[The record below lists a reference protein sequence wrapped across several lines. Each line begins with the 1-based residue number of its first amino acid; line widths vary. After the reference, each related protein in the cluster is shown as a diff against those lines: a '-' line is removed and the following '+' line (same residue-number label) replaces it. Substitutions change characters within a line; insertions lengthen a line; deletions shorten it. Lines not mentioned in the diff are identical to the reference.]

1 MRDDNGKQEGL
12 AKCFLIN
19 FQFSIFNSQLFSK
32 FAFKLKE
39 DEQRIPP
46 NRRSDCRHA
55 ENGI

>member
-1 MRDDNGKQEGL
+1 MRDDKGEQEGL
-12 AKCFLIN
+12 AECFLIN

-46 NRRSDCRHA
+46 NRRSDCRHD
-55 ENGI
+55 ENVI